1 VEDEDVK
8 RPIRWH
14 EDCLKNQYAHA
25 LRKESEAFRARA
37 EALRKRAEAD
47 ELLNDAH
54 AYARQIAKAKAM
66 KKDGFDREKFAK
78 Q

>member
-1 VEDEDVK
+1 LEDEDVK

-25 LRKESEAFRARA
+25 FRAES